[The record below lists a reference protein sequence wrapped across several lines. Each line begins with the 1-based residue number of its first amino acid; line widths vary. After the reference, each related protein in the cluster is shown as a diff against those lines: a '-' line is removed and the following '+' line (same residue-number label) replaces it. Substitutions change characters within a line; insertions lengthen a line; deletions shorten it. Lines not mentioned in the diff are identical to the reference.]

1 MNTRD
6 SLRGQ
11 NEHRRMASAGSSPA
25 PSARSKRTRLW
36 KRLRRLDRK
45 FHWLDVGV
53 KINSPFQ
60 YETRGDRKMCDQRD
74 KVDAQRLSVRNKL
87 KGYE

>member
-1 MNTRD
+1 MYTRD

-25 PSARSKRTRLW
+25 PSARSQRTRLW

-45 FHWLDVGV
+45 IHWLDAGIKSNAVF
-53 KINSPFQ
+53 S
-60 YETRGDRKMCDQRD
+60 YEPRMDRKMECQRI
-74 KVDAQRLSVRNKL
+74 KADAQRISVRNKL